1 MNFLTLPYSLFGR
14 FLARLLLVVAIGFS
28 LNAVAADS
36 FVVKDIRVEGLQR
49 VEPGTVFSY
58 LSVQVGDTFTEEK
71 GAEAIKALY
80 TTGFFRDVQIQAQG
94 DVLNLITRLF
104 ANP

>member
-1 MNFLTLPYSLFGR
+1 MR
-14 FLARLLLVVAIGFS
+14 FLARLILLLSIGLS
-28 LNAVAADS
+28 LHVHAADS

-80 TTGFFRDVQIQAQG
+80 STGFFRDVQIQAQG
-94 DVLNLITRLF
+94 NVLLRDGKIKKFL
-104 ANP
+104 

>member
-1 MNFLTLPYSLFGR
+1 LNFLTHSISSFAR
-14 FLARLLLVVAIGFS
+14 FLARLLWIAAIGLSF
-28 LNAVAADS
+28 NAYAADS

-58 LSVQVGDTFTEEK
+58 LSVQVGDQFTEEK

-80 TTGFFRDVQIQAQG
+80 STGFFLKRVFMI
-94 DVLNLITRLF
+94 R
-104 ANP
+104 P